1 MARDRRPSRQTA
13 EVLAA
18 LAADPSAWR
27 YGYELGLEVGLRS
40 GSLYPILVRLSD
52 RELLESRWE
61 ADAPAGRPPRHLY
74 RLTASGLEY
83 AAAHARA
90 ARTGAARSAPAAGA
104 RERVIAALFV
114 FAAVLLTVPAVVRA
128 GRRARRDAG
137 GDAPARLLALAVT
150 GLPESHRDW
159 GRAMCAELET
169 VCGAG
174 PRWRFS
180 LGCARAAGVIRAR
193 VTLTSRERG
202 GAGLRAVIGAGV
214 VAAVAL
220 GGYGL
225 VRYPGLRSGGDAGI
239 AAVAFVALL
248 LAYGAV
254 DAGALARGGL
264 ARGRSPAPRPGG
276 RRGDRR
282 RMAGRPLADRGP

>member
-1 MARDRRPSRQTA
+1 MGGRRA
-13 EVLAA
+13 GGAA
-18 LAADPSAWR
+18 
-27 YGYELGLEVGLRS
+27 
-40 GSLYPILVRLSD
+40 
-52 RELLESRWE
+52 
-61 ADAPAGRPPRHLY
+61 APAPVSPDGVRAGVRGR
-74 RLTASGLEY
+74 AC
-83 AAAHARA
+83 ARRS
-90 ARTGAARSAPAAGA
+90 RTGAARSAPAARA
-104 RERVIAALFV
+104 RGCVIAALFV
-114 FAAVLLTVPAVVRA
+114 FAAVLLTVPAVARA

-169 VCGAG
+169 VCGRG

-214 VAAVAL
+214 LAAVAL
-220 GGYGL
+220 AGYGL
-225 VRYPGLRSGGDAGI
+225 VRYPGLRSGADAAI

-254 DAGALARGGL
+254 DAGALARDGL
-264 ARGRSPAPRPGG
+264 AGGRSPAPRPGG

-282 RMAGRPLADRGP
+282 RMAGRPLADRVLEAMGPRPAARSRCSAPVVSPHWRRARASTSPREPAPRYGAGSWAAFWSSPSG